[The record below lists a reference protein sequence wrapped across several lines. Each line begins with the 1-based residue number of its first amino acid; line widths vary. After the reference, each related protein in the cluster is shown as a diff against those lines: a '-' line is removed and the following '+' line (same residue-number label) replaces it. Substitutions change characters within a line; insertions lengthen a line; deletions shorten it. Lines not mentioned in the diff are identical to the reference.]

1 MGTGDL
7 LGQIV
12 FPAARPAGKSPVAL
26 EGEKSNIERKR
37 EGPSP
42 SSGSLEN
49 PLDQSR
55 FDDDADDA
63 DDGEIGKS
71 QSHAT
76 TMPMTAA
83 QHARPSPPSKLKKKK
98 KVDFKSIVK
107 FVSVGGWFRDLCL
120 LPVPRLYIYIYNYNV
135 VYLISLSSLSSSRF
149 HIHCPSWSLSLP
161 LPCHDETVT

>member
-12 FPAARPAGKSPVAL
+12 FPAARPAGKLPVAL

-37 EGPSP
+37 EGP

-63 DDGEIGKS
+63 DDGEFGKS

-83 QHARPSPPSKLKKKK
+83 RHARPSPPSKLKKKK
-98 KVDFKSIVK
+98 KVEEIQRGVDI
-107 FVSVGGWFRDLCL
+107 
-120 LPVPRLYIYIYNYNV
+120 
-135 VYLISLSSLSSSRF
+135 
-149 HIHCPSWSLSLP
+149 
-161 LPCHDETVT
+161 